1 MQLEGPIS
9 FEFNCFKKGQ
19 KGTKQYKGISNNN
32 KLDLYKE
39 NAKAPKYSLPIQLQ
53 THIKWEVEEEIV
65 NGKKHYKIVS
75 FKFQQIKQI
84 RDSQIAKVTCF
95 FGDDVTLSKL
105 KEHLRNK
112 IIFQRIQDFY
122 TPLQTLGK
130 GASSRVLLVRHKN
143 SELYYAAKCV
153 DKSYVNETENGI
165 ESMFQEISINNDL
178 DHPSFIKLHAVYEGD
193 NTFYMVMDLLEGKSL
208 HDELNSHK
216 NGFPEEIVRNVMWQI
231 LTGIEYM
238 HKKNIM
244 HRDLKPEN
252 IMLQR
257 KSDLNSLKIV
267 DFGLATYCNIDKYL
281 FPKCGTPG
289 YVAPEIA
296 NLIDKSEKYDK
307 VCDVFSAGVIF
318 FKLLTGKD
326 LFPGVGFN
334 LVLKLNK
341 QCKIDLTPLQM
352 KKVDPSIIN
361 LIQRMLEKD
370 PTKRISASACLLEPF
385 FEKSHM
391 QFQELKLQQT
401 STQKKQFFSSGGK
414 NFQTQEFQSDSPQI
428 QNTKQIDK
436 GSFVTQDCAFKGF
449 KEPQH
454 GKVMQKFNTTEF
466 DHVDPNINGSPI
478 EKKNSKFTNDQIE
491 EEDEK

>member
-1 MQLEGPIS
+1 MQVEAPVVYQ
-9 FEFNCFKKGQ
+9 FECFRKGKNGNKK
-19 KGTKQYKGISNNN
+19 YIGILRQDR
-32 KLDLYKE
+32 LDLCKD
-39 NAKAPKYSLPIQLQ
+39 NQPNFKYSLPIQLQ
-53 THIKWEVEEEIV
+53 THIKWEVEEDNQE
-65 NGKKHYKIVS
+65 GKKHYKIVS
-75 FKFQQIKQI
+75 FKFQQVKQI
-84 RDSQIAKVTCF
+84 NENHVAKITTFC
-95 FGDDVTLSKL
+95 GDEKTLATL

-143 SELYYAAKCV
+143 TENYYAAKCV

-165 ESMFQEISINNDL
+165 ESMFQEIAINNDL

-208 HDELNSHK
+208 HEELNNHK
-216 NGFPEEIVRNVMWQI
+216 NGFSEDIVRNIMWQI

-238 HKKNIM
+238 HEKQIM

-252 IMLQR
+252 IMLLR
-257 KSDLNSLKIV
+257 KDDLNSLKIV
-267 DFGLATYCNIDKYL
+267 DFGLATYCNVNKYL

-296 NLIDKSEKYDK
+296 NLTDKTLKYDK
-307 VCDVFSAGVIF
+307 VCDIFSAGVIF

-352 KKVDPSIIN
+352 KKIDPFITN
-361 LIQRMLEKD
+361 LIQRMLEKEPTQRITATQCLQD
-370 PTKRISASACLLEPF
+370 PYFLPCY
-385 FEKSHM
+385 
-391 QFQELKLQQT
+391 QETGIQGPAKLT
-401 STQKKQFFSSGGK
+401 AFQKKQMFSTCGK
-414 NFQTQEFQSDSPQI
+414 AFTTEFQNENQKGSPSDRI
-428 QNTKQIDK
+428 ENK
-436 GSFVTQDCAFKGF
+436 GSFVTQDTTYK
-449 KEPQH
+449 PIQQH
-454 GKVMQKFNTTEF
+454 QQKIIQKFNTTEF
-466 DHVDPNINGSPI
+466 DHIDPTQSPSMDQV
-478 EKKNSKFTNDQIE
+478 KKKFQKGDPIE

>member
-1 MQLEGPIS
+1 MQIESKIVYQ
-9 FEFNCFKKGQ
+9 FECFRKG
-19 KGTKQYKGISNNN
+19 KNGN
-32 KLDLYKE
+32 KNYIGVVKPDRLDLYKDIQQ
-39 NAKAPKYSLPIQLQ
+39 ASKYSLPIQLQ
-53 THIKWEVEEEIV
+53 THIKWEVEEDSL

-75 FKFQQIKQI
+75 FKFQQVKQI
-84 RDSQIAKVTCF
+84 KENHVAKITTF
-95 FGDDVTLSKL
+95 YSDEKTLTIL

-143 SELYYAAKCV
+143 TELYYAAKCV

-165 ESMFQEISINNDL
+165 ESMFQEISINNTL

-193 NTFYMVMDLLEGKSL
+193 NTFYMVMDLLEGRSL
-208 HDELNSHK
+208 HDELNNHK
-216 NGFPEEIVRNVMWQI
+216 NGFPEDIVRNIMWQI

-238 HKKNIM
+238 HEKQIM

-252 IMLQR
+252 IMLL
-257 KSDLNSLKIV
+257 KKGDLNSLKIV
-267 DFGLATYCNIDKYL
+267 DFGLATYCNVDKYL

-296 NLIDKSEKYDK
+296 NLIDKTVKYDK

-352 KKVDPSIIN
+352 KKVDHSISA
-361 LIQRMLEKD
+361 LIQKMLEKD
-370 PTKRISASACLLEPF
+370 PNQRISAAQCLQDSF
-385 FEKSHM
+385 FASC
-391 QFQELKLQQT
+391 FQATGIQGPTKLT
-401 STQKKQFFSSGGK
+401 ANQKKQMFSTSGK
-414 NFQTQEFQSDSPQI
+414 ALTTEFPNDKIKSSPQDKLE
-428 QNTKQIDK
+428 NK
-436 GSFVTQDCAFKGF
+436 GSFVTQDNAFRPVQSNQQKI
-449 KEPQH
+449 
-454 GKVMQKFNTTEF
+454 MQKFNTTEF
-466 DHVDPNINGSPI
+466 DHVENAQSPQM
-478 EKKNSKFTNDQIE
+478 EKVIKQFQKGDAIE